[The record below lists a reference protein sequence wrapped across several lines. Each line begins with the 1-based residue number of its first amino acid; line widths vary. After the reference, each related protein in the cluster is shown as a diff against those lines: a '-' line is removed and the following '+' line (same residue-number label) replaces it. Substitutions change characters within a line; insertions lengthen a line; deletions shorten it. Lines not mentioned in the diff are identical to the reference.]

1 MRMTNKIMQN
11 NSLYNINNNKILQDK
26 LSTMMSTQKK
36 LTRPSDDPIVAI
48 RALRLRT
55 SVSELSQYHDKNAK
69 DADAWLTVTEDA
81 LSTAS
86 EIIGGSKGLISLM
99 GKAANKDLT
108 PADIN
113 IVMEQIKSLRDE
125 VYATANVDYA
135 GRYIFTG
142 YRTDTPLSFT
152 KDVLKQDLSYDITEQ
167 VKISAFDVINYT
179 DLKYAAGISKSN
191 YASTNYDK
199 IVEQH
204 IENYD
209 IHRLRLSYDA
219 LPYDDAAAGINRP
232 EIWLQK
238 DPPDVPVNF
247 TAAILDQYLTGPAS
261 AVYPDLDAYQ
271 MVRQMTEAGTVGA
284 VYVPE
289 TGELLLSDA
298 AYQLLTGAGISS
310 TPADDLAKLEQ
321 DLEDQTEIIK
331 QEVIDYFLNYPPR
344 TNGTSATD
352 HPNPAWQND
361 VLEPT
366 GTFLASI
373 EGILVAN
380 GLTLSSLPVDVSTID
395 IEDILEL
402 ASHINGYLQDK
413 IMNYPYLPAPGLLPT
428 LNTAVDAA
436 GYEDYLEIERK
447 IAALTNQITGA
458 VDSTTEIRVTYT
470 KNSWL
475 EGDLR
480 PEHYFACISTEVKAD
495 GTTKTI
501 DYNPEYL
508 NGAANGQI
516 IEYDVG
522 YNQRIRIN
530 TLAEDVFK
538 HELDRNIDDLENAV
552 RDLLEI
558 ERIRDDLNEV
568 LSGYSE
574 GTPEHTMVKKQ
585 LDAAQKAYDYMRDN
599 VHRMFER
606 SITIM
611 QKALDDINIAVTDS
625 GTRSA
630 RLDLI
635 SNRLLSQKTT
645 FEILRSE
652 NEDIDIAEIAIKLTS
667 TELSYNAAL
676 MATGKI
682 MQTSLMNYI

>member
-1 MRMTNKIMQN
+1 MVKQ
-11 NSLYNINNNKILQDK
+11 
-26 LSTMMSTQKK
+26 MS
-36 LTRPSDDPIVAI
+36 D
-48 RALRLRT
+48 
-55 SVSELSQYHDKNAK
+55 
-69 DADAWLTVTEDA
+69 
-81 LSTAS
+81 
-86 EIIGGSKGLISLM
+86 
-99 GKAANKDLT
+99 
-108 PADIN
+108 
-113 IVMEQIKSLRDE
+113 
-125 VYATANVDYA
+125 
-135 GRYIFTG
+135 
-142 YRTDTPLSFT
+142 
-152 KDVLKQDLSYDITEQ
+152 
-167 VKISAFDVINYT
+167 
-179 DLKYAAGISKSN
+179 
-191 YASTNYDK
+191 
-199 IVEQH
+199 
-204 IENYD
+204 
-209 IHRLRLSYDA
+209 
-219 LPYDDAAAGINRP
+219 
-232 EIWLQK
+232 
-238 DPPDVPVNF
+238 
-247 TAAILDQYLTGPAS
+247 
-261 AVYPDLDAYQ
+261 
-271 MVRQMTEAGTVGA
+271 AGTIGA

-289 TGELLLSDA
+289 TGEMLLSDE
-298 AYQLLTGAGISS
+298 AYRILTGAGLSN
-310 TPADDLAKLEQ
+310 TAAADLAQLEQ
-321 DLEDQTEIIK
+321 DLVDQIEIIK
-331 QEVIDYFLNYPPR
+331 DEVIDYFLNYPPR
-344 TNGTSATD
+344 TNGTTATD
-352 HPNPAWQND
+352 HPNSAWQND

-366 GTFLASI
+366 GTFRNSI
-373 EGILVAN
+373 EEILVEN
-380 GLTLSSLPVDVSTID
+380 GLSLSSLPVDVSTID

-413 IMNYPYLPAPGLLPT
+413 IVHYPYLPAPGLLPT
-428 LNTAVDAA
+428 LNNAVDAA
-436 GYEDYLEIERK
+436 GYEDYLEIEKK
-447 IAALTNQITGA
+447 IAALASQITGA